1 MIRGIY
7 YGDNREK
14 PPVPVDKWTPNRE
27 DIIFKSCKGSLVLP
41 VAEYYGRT
49 DENLNI
55 FSLAPKRCYNG
66 STMREHLPR
75 YLNYFLKY
83 YDQDKELLMA
93 YFYMKYILDYHGDK
107 YEKDQF
113 IMDMKRLL
121 LTPSILNKA
130 HMMNEDNYELD
141 LDEKNYRND
150 KNPALQ
156 YADKHA
162 KLLMWMSLLMNMVI
176 PLATHYIL
184 IRNIED
190 VDQFLLE
197 VFEEIMVLTDV
208 DIISKL
214 YETSNS
220 NITRNAKSH
229 SALFNMQ
236 SIRSKSINTLSMDS
250 LENIILNI
258 MPKYTYDKN
267 IVSLNYASIKN
278 SVYFQVTGIKYEF
291 SYISISSSKRDSDLW
306 SHITVM

>member
-1 MIRGIY
+1 MINGVY
-7 YGDNREK
+7 YGDNRIK
-14 PPVPVDKWTPNRE
+14 PPVPVDLWVPNRE
-27 DIIFKSCKGSLVLP
+27 DIIFKSCKGSLILP
-41 VAEYYGRT
+41 VAEYYGVAN
-49 DENLNI
+49 EALNI

-66 STMREHLPR
+66 NIMREHLPL

-93 YFYMKYILDYHGDK
+93 YFNLKYILDYQGDI
-107 YEKDQF
+107 YEKEQF
-113 IMDMKRLL
+113 IRDIKRFILS
-121 LTPSILNKA
+121 PSILNKA
-130 HMMNEDNYELD
+130 HAMNEDNYNLD

-162 KLLMWMSLLMNMVI
+162 KILMWMSLLMNMVI

-197 VFEEIMVLTDV
+197 VFELITDLTDV

-220 NITRNAKSH
+220 NIQRNAKSH
-229 SALFNMQ
+229 AALFDLQ
-236 SIRSKSINTLSMDS
+236 PIRAKSVNTLSMDS

-267 IVSLNYASIKN
+267 IVSLNYSSIKN

-291 SYISISSSKRDSDLW
+291 QYISLSSSRRD
-306 SHITVM
+306 